1 MLARWWTVDPI
12 ELAELVT
19 PPPAEAR
26 ADLSNRTWTGYWHV
40 NVGVHADEHVGRN
53 WEDLPLVSQGWLIN
67 GDDTDNAE
75 YIVGIEW
82 ISARDASN
90 AVRPSGVALR
100 GTAVRI
106 YGQDRAAELVAA
118 FGVSAQTSE

>member
-1 MLARWWTVDPI
+1 MARHDEEFAGRRQGIRVFERIWLCRHRHGNLASRTRPRI
-12 ELAELVT
+12 HLAYLRK
-19 PPPAEAR
+19 AAR
-26 ADLSNRTWTGYWHV
+26 RSA
-40 NVGVHADEHVGRN
+40 A
-53 WEDLPLVSQGWLIN
+53 VSQGWLIN

-82 ISARDASN
+82 ISTRDPSN